1 MGFCVVVSWHPQKNR
16 CTSRHPNNYRC
27 KTPDTRINPNE
38 YGSESESGSVSG
50 CKSSFGSG
58 SVSESGS
65 VSGSL
70 SGSKSE
76 SGSESDFDFGSRSET
91 WSKFK
96 CVSDSQSD
104 SDSGF
109 KSYTRPIIHVVPSC
123 NHELTQS
130 FNHLLHSF
138 NHVAHSAHSL
148 RPTYFIQSKIY
159 SCTHSIHSN
168 PFPFLFTFQI
178 SFRIIINHPFL
189 KSAAE
194 GVLQLK
200 GSRVLGTESTQ
211 N

>member
-38 YGSESESGSVSG
+38 YGS
-50 CKSSFGSG
+50 K
-58 SVSESGS
+58 SESGS

-138 NHVAHSAHSL
+138 SHVAHSAHSL
-148 RPTYFIQSKIY
+148 RPTNFIQSKIH
-159 SCTHSIHSN
+159 SFTHSIHSN

-178 SFRIIINHPFL
+178 SFRIIINHPHTPPY
-189 KSAAE
+189 SH
-194 GVLQLK
+194 Q
-200 GSRVLGTESTQ
+200 
-211 N
+211 